1 MSETTRH
8 KEPDPAGKPD
18 QSVADPAAGTD
29 DFLTAGSPAPAPVSS
44 HPKGAHRR
52 TPREGLAAERPNLTA
67 EQRLLILDSWQ
78 RSGLSGT
85 DFSPLVGLSPKT
97 LYSWRGRFVR
107 LGPAGLSEKGPRKVG
122 PSRLPEPTQR
132 AILMLK
138 QAHSDWGID
147 RIHDVLLR
155 AEGHAASPGAILRV
169 LTENGYVVEGDPIQA
184 RAQDAVRH
192 FERARPNELWQSD
205 LFTFVLKPSP
215 QRVYLVIFMDD
226 HSRFVVSYGLNAS
239 ASGAMAREALSS
251 GIANFG
257 APKEVLTDNGPQYA
271 SWRGKSAFTKLL
283 EKRGVK
289 HLLAR
294 PRRPQTLGKVE
305 RFWRSLWTECLESA
319 VFRGLEDAR
328 TRVGHFM
335 DYYNFQRPHQGLG
348 DALVPAD
355 RFFSAAPEMR
365 KTMAERVARNAAEL
379 ARDGA
384 PRKAFYLSGR
394 VGDEGIALHGEGG
407 RVILTHEGGG
417 REEVDL
423 EATGRRAHPGEPTEL
438 PPPAVPPA
446 AVPPS
451 QEVAVEPG
459 EQGES
464 HIDEGDES

>member
-1 MSETTRH
+1 MSDTTRPT
-8 KEPDPAGKPD
+8 EPGPAGKPGAPIKD
-18 QSVADPAAGTD
+18 LSPGKSQ
-29 DFLTAGSPAPAPVSS
+29 GS
-44 HPKGAHRR
+44 KRR
-52 TPREGLAAERPNLTA
+52 SPREGLAAERPSLTA

-78 RSGLSGT
+78 RSGLSGP
-85 DFSPLVGLSPKT
+85 DFSPLVGLSVKT
-97 LYSWRGRFVR
+97 LYSWRGRFER
-107 LGPAGLSEKGPRKVG
+107 LGPAGLSETGPRKVIS
-122 PSRLPEPTQR
+122 SRLPEPTQR

-138 QAHSDWGID
+138 QAHSEWGID

-155 AEGHAASPGAILRV
+155 AEGHAASSGAILRV

-239 ASGAMAREALSS
+239 ASGAMVREALSS